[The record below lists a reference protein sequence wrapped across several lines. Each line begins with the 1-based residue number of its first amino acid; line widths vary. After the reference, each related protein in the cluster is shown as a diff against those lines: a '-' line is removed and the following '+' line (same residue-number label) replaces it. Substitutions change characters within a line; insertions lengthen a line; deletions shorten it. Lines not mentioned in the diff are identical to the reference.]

1 MNTETKTTDNTQN
14 HNRKEQARMEVAKPE
29 EAGLVQAEELEMTKI
44 QEAKPEALAKL
55 EEMEATIRQGMETFI
70 LVGEQLL
77 TIQRKKLYRLKG
89 YKSFDGY
96 CEKELGLSRSYCYQR
111 IAHINMCE
119 ALDVSPEEVPEKTL
133 RPLARFKDNRVR
145 RQLWEK
151 AIKTCGG
158 KRPTYKI
165 VRDIVQ
171 EHSEKQKSRDVESAE
186 QDPAQACDVSTEESL
201 SQPDIVTTD
210 VTPTEQEEDIVDEMF
225 KRTLVV
231 KPETTT
237 QKAILFEQAKNLFNE
252 CTENKDKLSASQKE
266 RIRKEFLNRM
276 GQLYDEMT
284 K

>member
-1 MNTETKTTDNTQN
+1 
-14 HNRKEQARMEVAKPE
+14 MEVAKLE

-55 EEMEATIRQGMETFI
+55 EEMEDVIRKGMKTV
-70 LVGEQLL
+70 LSVWTMLQ
-77 TIQRKKLYRLKG
+77 TIQKRKLYHLKG
-89 YKSFDGY
+89 YKSFDDY

-111 IAHINMCE
+111 IAHISMCE
-119 ALDVSPEEVPEKTL
+119 ALDVSPDKVPEKTL
-133 RPLARFKDNRVR
+133 RPLARFKDDRVR

-151 AIKTCGG
+151 AIKASGG

-165 VRDIVQ
+165 VRDLVQ
-171 EHSEKQKSRDVESAE
+171 EHSEKQKSRDVKSAE
-186 QDPAQACDVSTEESL
+186 PNPAQACDASAEESSFL
-201 SQPDIVTTD
+201 PDIVTTD

-231 KPETTT
+231 KPEITDPDD
-237 QKAILFEQAKNLFNE
+237 ILNEQVGNLFTE

-266 RIRKEFLNRM
+266 RIRKEFLKRM
-276 GQLYDEMT
+276 GLYYDACM

>member
-1 MNTETKTTDNTQN
+1 
-14 HNRKEQARMEVAKPE
+14 MEVAKLE

-70 LVGEQLL
+70 LVGEQLF

-111 IAHINMCE
+111 IAHISMCE
-119 ALDVSPEEVPEKTL
+119 ALDVSPDKVPEKTL
-133 RPLARFKDNRVR
+133 RPLARFKDDRVR

-151 AIKTCGG
+151 AIKASGG

-165 VRDIVQ
+165 VRDLVQ
-171 EHSEKQKSRDVESAE
+171 EHSEKQKSRDVKSAE
-186 QDPAQACDVSTEESL
+186 PNPAQACDASAEESSFL
-201 SQPDIVTTD
+201 PDIVTTD

-231 KPETTT
+231 KPEITDPDD
-237 QKAILFEQAKNLFNE
+237 ILNEQVGNLFTE

-266 RIRKEFLNRM
+266 RIRKEFLKRM
-276 GQLYDEMT
+276 GLYYDACM